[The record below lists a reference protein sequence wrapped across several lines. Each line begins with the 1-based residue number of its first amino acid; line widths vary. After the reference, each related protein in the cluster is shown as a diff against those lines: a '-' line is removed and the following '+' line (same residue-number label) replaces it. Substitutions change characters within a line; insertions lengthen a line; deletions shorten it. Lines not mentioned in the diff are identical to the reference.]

1 MLTEEVCL
9 LLLLDVRRRDL
20 GGLVVLRLVL
30 PVLGLVDV
38 AVEPRRVVL
47 EILARVVDLRP
58 NVVVVVAVRR

>member
-9 LLLLDVRRRDL
+9 LLLLDVRRWDL

-38 AVEPRRVVL
+38 AVEPGRVVL